1 MKTRKGL
8 LLGGIVL
15 FGTIFFAFKVSN
27 GSPELQPTQR
37 QKLLATVGALLEAQH
52 YSPKVIDDN
61 FSKKLFTAYLK
72 ALDPE
77 KTLFLQSDIAGFKKF
92 ETSLDDEIKGAPIA
106 FVPAVSA
113 VYTKRLQET
122 MLLYKEVLKTPFN
135 FNIND
140 SVLIEN
146 DKQDF
151 AITAA
156 ARKDRWRKQLT
167 YAALERYAD
176 YLDQREKNKGKKDY
190 VAKPDSTLE
199 RMDGDDECRTDWNA
213 EKTNGKRKKEKST
226 WQRANGKK
234 QTVKSKR

>member
-146 DKQDF
+146 DKQRPLEK
-151 AITAA
+151 AIN
-156 ARKDRWRKQLT
+156 LC
-167 YAALERYAD
+167 
-176 YLDQREKNKGKKDY
+176 
-190 VAKPDSTLE
+190 ST
-199 RMDGDDECRTDWNA
+199 
-213 EKTNGKRKKEKST
+213 
-226 WQRANGKK
+226 
-234 QTVKSKR
+234 